1 MHMKHERATALLV
14 VLLLTGC
21 ATQYQSAGLTG
32 GHKDGAGPG
41 HLQRIDFSG
50 NGYSDSAKMQ
60 VFALYRAAE
69 VAQAQRKPYFV
80 LYDSLFSAARNR
92 PSEMPRVGTLGG
104 KPWAYAFVRYSD
116 THVAGANATATVL
129 KTYAEAVKS
138 PVNSK
143 Q

>member
-1 MHMKHERATALLV
+1 MHMKYGRTSAFLAA
-14 VLLLTGC
+14 LLLTGC
-21 ATQYQSAGLTG
+21 ATQYQSSSLTG
-32 GHKDGAGPG
+32 GHRDGAGAG
-41 HLQRIDFSG
+41 HLQRIDFYG
-50 NGYSDSAKMQ
+50 NGYSEPAKMQ

-69 VAQAQRKPYFV
+69 VAQTQHKPYFV

-116 THVAGANATATVL
+116 TNVAGANETATVL